1 MSQKKN
7 PQRKAIRKKVEMNLV
22 VDKLYDLTCMEFQR
36 EEEEAT
42 STQSVSPGNNNNIDK
57 QTETTKENLVDSP

>member
-1 MSQKKN
+1 
-7 PQRKAIRKKVEMNLV
+7 MNLV